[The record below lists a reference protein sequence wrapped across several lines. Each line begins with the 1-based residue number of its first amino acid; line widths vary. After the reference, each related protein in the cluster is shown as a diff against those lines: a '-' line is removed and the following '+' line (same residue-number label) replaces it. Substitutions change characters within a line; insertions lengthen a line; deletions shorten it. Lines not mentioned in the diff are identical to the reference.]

1 MQTKNWSEVNKNN
14 WDFLDTIYQAFNSP
28 TEFWDKVKNGNTNQ
42 VNYETAMQNLDFQ
55 RENLDYQKALQEE
68 IFNREDTSYQ
78 RTVEDMRAAGLNPLT
93 MTGTNGAGEAIST
106 QAPQNNFQMQDQG
119 IATAINEIASI
130 MNNFQ
135 NFQIGTSK
143 AKTAK
148 AEAEIA
154 ENNATE
160 STKTL
165 EDKIWDSRLN
175 SWQKQLM
182 TEDIWR
188 NAIFNREYNVFNGMD
203 ETNKWLNMLKKYSGE
218 DVGNFTMGRK
228 KENGKYNLMLYGEDT
243 NGNFTLP
250 KSDLELEISKL
261 MADQI
266 KNITEKLDKVN
277 KNGWKGFF
285 SK

>member
-1 MQTKNWSEVNKNN
+1 METKTWSEVNKNN
-14 WDFLDTIYQAFNSP
+14 WDFLDTLYQSFNSP
-28 TEFWDKVKNGNTNQ
+28 TEFWDKFKNGNTNQ
-42 VNYETAMQNLDFQ
+42 VNYDIAMQNLQFEQ
-55 RENLDYQKALQEE
+55 ENLDYQKALQQE
-68 IFNREDTSYQ
+68 IFNREDTAYQ
-78 RTVEDMRAAGLNPLT
+78 RTVEDMRQAGLNPLT
-93 MTGTNGAGEAIST
+93 MSGTNGAGEAIAT

-135 NFQIGTSK
+135 NFQIGMSK

-154 ENNATE
+154 ENSATE
-160 STKTL
+160 STETL

-218 DVGNFTMGRK
+218 DVGNFTMGRR

-243 NGNFTLP
+243 NGNFKLP
-250 KSDLELEISKL
+250 KSDLEQEISKL